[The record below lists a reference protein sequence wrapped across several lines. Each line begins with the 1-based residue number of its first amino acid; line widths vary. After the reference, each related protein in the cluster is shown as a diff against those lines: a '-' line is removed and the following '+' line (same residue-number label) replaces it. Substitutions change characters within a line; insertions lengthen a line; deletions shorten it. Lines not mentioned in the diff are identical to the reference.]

1 MPLFLLTTVTVTM
14 YNNQYALKRN
24 DRMSFFDRQP
34 KLVQEER
41 SKLRDYISR
50 GISAFLVIFAGII
63 CFFVFLRFESI
74 ASAIQKIM
82 EVLAPIIYGLVLAF
96 LLNPIVKRV
105 EQWMT
110 PFLKKMFKKEERAL
124 KSARGIGIFSGLAL
138 AIVLVVA
145 LLNMLI
151 PELYKSIKDLVVTLP
166 QELSQWGKDINTLI
180 KGNSTVDTIAK
191 NVLIQGKDAIENWV
205 ENDLM
210 GWVQN
215 DLFKQTNQIITGL
228 TTGVISV
235 VNVVLNIL
243 VGVIVS
249 VYVLYSKERFAS
261 QSKKIVYAMMKPTA
275 ANNVIH
281 IAKKANS
288 IFSGFIIGKIID
300 SAIIGVLCFMGLSIL
315 KMPYTLLVSVIV
327 GVTNIIPFFGPFIG
341 AIPSAILIMLVDP
354 LKGLYFVIFVLLL
367 QQLDGNVIGPKIL
380 GDSTGLSSFW
390 VIFSILVSGG
400 LFGFVG
406 MIVGVPTF
414 ALIYYIIKMYIQQRL
429 EQKKLPM
436 DTDCYTETNYVD
448 EEGNFISIEEIKKE
462 EEKKDADSSTE

>member
-14 YNNQYALKRN
+14 YNNQNALKRN
-24 DRMSFFDRQP
+24 DRMSFFDREP

-41 SKLRDYISR
+41 SKLRDYIRR

-74 ASAIQKIM
+74 ANAFQKIM

-105 EQWMT
+105 EGWIT
-110 PFLKKMFKKEERAL
+110 PVLRKMFKKEESAQ
-124 KSARGIGIFSGLAL
+124 KAARGIGIFSGLVV

-180 KGNSTVDTIAK
+180 KGNSTVDKIAK

-215 DLFKQTNQIITGL
+215 DLFKQTNQIISGV

-243 VGVIVS
+243 VGLIVS
-249 VYVLYSKERFAS
+249 IYVLYSKERFAS
-261 QSKKIVYAMMKPTA
+261 QSKKIVYAMMKPTV
-275 ANNVIH
+275 ANNMIH

-300 SAIIGVLCFMGLSIL
+300 SAIIGVLCFIGLSIL

-327 GVTNIIPFFGPFIG
+327 GVTNVIPFFGPFIG

-354 LKGLYFVIFVLLL
+354 MKGLYFIIFVLLL

-400 LFGFVG
+400 LFGFAG

-414 ALIYYIIKMYIQQRL
+414 ALIYYIFKMYIQQRL
-429 EQKKLPM
+429 EQKKLPT
-436 DTDCYTETNYVD
+436 DTECYTESNYVD

-462 EEKKDADSSTE
+462 EEKEDADSSTE

>member
-1 MPLFLLTTVTVTM
+1 M
-14 YNNQYALKRN
+14 N
-24 DRMSFFDRQP
+24 FFDKEP
-34 KLVQEER
+34 KFIQEER

-50 GISAFLVIFAGII
+50 GISAFLVILAGII
-63 CFFVFLRFESI
+63 CFFIFLRFESI
-74 ASAIQKIM
+74 AKAIGTIA
-82 EVLAPIIYGLVLAF
+82 EVLAPIIYGFVLAF

-105 EQWMT
+105 EGWVT
-110 PFLKKMFKKEERAL
+110 PSLRKLLKKEEGAQ
-124 KSARGIGIFSGLAL
+124 KTARGIGIFSGIVV
-138 AIVLVVA
+138 AIIVVVA

-166 QELSQWGKDINTLI
+166 EELSQWGKDINTLI
-180 KGNSTVDTIAK
+180 KGNSTVDNLVK
-191 NVLIQGKDAIENWV
+191 SVLIQGKDAIENWV
-205 ENDLM
+205 EKDLLN
-210 GWVQN
+210 WVQN
-215 DLFKQTNQIITGL
+215 DLFKQTNQIITGV

-249 VYVLYSKERFAS
+249 IYVLYSKEKFAS
-261 QSKKIVYAMMKPTA
+261 QSKKIVYAMMKPTT
-275 ANNVIH
+275 ANNLIH
-281 IAKKANS
+281 IAKKANT

-300 SAIIGVLCFMGLSIL
+300 SAIIGVLCFIGLSIL

-327 GVTNIIPFFGPFIG
+327 GVTNVIPFFGPFIG

-354 LKGLYFVIFVLLL
+354 MKGLYFIIFVLLL

-429 EQKKLPM
+429 EQKKLPT

-448 EEGNFISIEEIKKE
+448 EEGNFISIEEIQKE
-462 EEKKDADSSTE
+462 EEKEDADSSTE

>member
-1 MPLFLLTTVTVTM
+1 MKHMLCI
-14 YNNQYALKRN
+14 AKKGN
-24 DRMSFFDRQP
+24 DGMNFFDKEP
-34 KLVQEER
+34 KFVQEER
-41 SKLRDYISR
+41 SKLRDYIQR
-50 GISAFLVIFAGII
+50 GISAFLVILAGII

-74 ASAIQKIM
+74 ANAYKKIT
-82 EVLAPIIYGLVLAF
+82 EVLAPIIYGFVLAF
-96 LLNPIVKRV
+96 LLNPIVRRV
-105 EQWMT
+105 EGWVT
-110 PFLKKMFKKEERAL
+110 PVLKKMFKNDERAL
-124 KSARGIGIFSGLAL
+124 KSARGVGIFSGLVV
-138 AIVLVVA
+138 AIVLVMA

-166 QELSQWGKDINTLI
+166 EELSQWGKDINSSI
-180 KGNSTVDTIAK
+180 KGNSTVDKIVK
-191 NVLIQGKDAIENWV
+191 SVLIQGKDALGNWV

-210 GWVQN
+210 GWIQN
-215 DLFKQTNQIITGL
+215 DLFKQTNQIITGV

-249 VYVLYSKERFAS
+249 IYVLYSKEKFTS

-275 ANNVIH
+275 ANNLIH

-300 SAIIGVLCFMGLSIL
+300 SAIIGVLCFIGLSIL
-315 KMPYTLLVSVIV
+315 RMPYTLLVSVIV

-341 AIPSAILIMLVDP
+341 AIPSAILIILVDP
-354 LKGLYFVIFVLLL
+354 IKGLYFIIFVLLL

-380 GDSTGLSSFW
+380 GDSTGLSAFW

-406 MIVGVPTF
+406 MIIGVPTF
-414 ALIYYIIKMYIQQRL
+414 ALIYYVVKMYIQQKL
-429 EQKKLPM
+429 EQKRLPM
-436 DTDCYTETNYVD
+436 DTDCYTEKNYVD

-462 EEKKDADSSTE
+462 EEKEDADSSTE

>member
-1 MPLFLLTTVTVTM
+1 MEHMLCM
-14 YNNQYALKRN
+14 AKKGY
-24 DRMSFFDRQP
+24 DRMNFFDKEP

-41 SKLRDYISR
+41 SKLRDYIQR
-50 GISAFLVIFAGII
+50 GISAFLVILAGII

-74 ASAIQKIM
+74 ANAFSRIL
-82 EVLAPIIYGLVLAF
+82 EVLTPIIYGFVLAF

-105 EQWMT
+105 ESWVT
-110 PFLKKMFKKEERAL
+110 PGLKKLLKKEEGAQ
-124 KSARGIGIFSGLAL
+124 KAARGIGIFSGIVV
-138 AIVLVVA
+138 AIIVVVA

-151 PELYKSIKDLVVTLP
+151 PELYNSIKDLVVTLP
-166 QELSQWGKDINTLI
+166 EELSKWGKDINTLI
-180 KGNSTVDTIAK
+180 KGNSTVDNIAK
-191 NVLIQGKDAIENWV
+191 NALIQGKDAIENWV
-205 ENDLM
+205 ENDLLD
-210 GWVQN
+210 WVQN
-215 DLFKQTNQIITGL
+215 DLFKQTNQIITGV

-249 VYVLYSKERFAS
+249 IYVLYSKEKFAS
-261 QSKKIVYAMMKPTA
+261 QSKKIVYAMMNPTP
-275 ANNVIH
+275 ANNLIH

-300 SAIIGVLCFMGLSIL
+300 SAIIGVLCFIGLSIL

-341 AIPSAILIMLVDP
+341 AIPSAILILLVDP
-354 LKGLYFVIFVLLL
+354 IKGLYFIIFVLLL

-414 ALIYYIIKMYIQQRL
+414 ALIYYVIKMYIQQKL
-429 EQKKLPM
+429 EQKELPT
-436 DTDCYTETNYVD
+436 DTTCYTETNYVD
-448 EEGNFISIEEIKKE
+448 EEGSFISIEEIKEE
-462 EEKKDADSSTE
+462 EEKEDADSSTE